1 MYAGQMRTR
10 LLWQA
15 KIQGQD
21 EAGQPIDGWTDVGPD
36 WADFRV
42 LSGLEAIKAD
52 ALTSVTKASCR
63 VRYREDLTP
72 DMRAMVAYRQV
83 FDGIV
88 VNDQIRAAVLLT
100 VGHLYANRE
109 DAVVGASVSAL
120 PNGADYLLQP
130 FKVYA

>member
-15 KIQGQD
+15 SLQGQD
-21 EAGQPIDGWTDVGPD
+21 AAGQPIDGWTDIGFD

-52 ALTSVTKASCR
+52 ALTNVTKASCR

-72 DMRAMVAYRQV
+72 DMRVQVAGEAWQV
-83 FDGIV
+83 VSIQPD
-88 VNDQIRAAVLLT
+88 VNRRRFVDVILERAV
-100 VGHLYANRE
+100 
-109 DAVVGASVSAL
+109 
-120 PNGADYLLQP
+120 
-130 FKVYA
+130 

>member
-1 MYAGQMRTR
+1 MYAGQMRTS

-52 ALTSVTKASCR
+52 AVANVTKASCR
-63 VRYREDLTP
+63 VRYREDLTHE
-72 DMRAMVAYRQV
+72 MRAMVAGEAW
-83 FDGIV
+83 GIV
-88 VNDQIRAAVLLT
+88 SIQPDVNKRRFVDVILERAV
-100 VGHLYANRE
+100 
-109 DAVVGASVSAL
+109 
-120 PNGADYLLQP
+120 
-130 FKVYA
+130 